1 MFVSYVTFSLLQIYM
16 HNRQDITETNLK
28 PALLE
33 GKDGSALPVITRRQK
48 QTREA

>member
-1 MFVSYVTFSLLQIYM
+1 MTYWGLICLLQIYM

-33 GKDGSALPVITRRQK
+33 GKDNSALWLLILTTQVCL
-48 QTREA
+48 